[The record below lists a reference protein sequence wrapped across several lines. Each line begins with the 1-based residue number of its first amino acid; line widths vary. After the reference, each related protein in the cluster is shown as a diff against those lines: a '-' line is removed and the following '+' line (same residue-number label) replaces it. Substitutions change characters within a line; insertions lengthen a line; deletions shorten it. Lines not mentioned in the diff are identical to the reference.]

1 MKFLTSRCG
10 WIILNNALLNYE
22 NWILVIFLK
31 FSFDALYWIICA
43 CVPQV
48 EPVGSSYRAALHY
61 GDHSGGDR
69 GQRLTPHQPYHHTN
83 HEGVTHCPRWLLIL
97 VLLSPIWFQSALP
110 PCWFFFSAWKEL
122 GSFTSTLQW
131 VFQHLYGY
139 CLAVAHWVDREQM
152 AEMRNS
158 VYIACLHT
166 HTHSKNLGHSS
177 VLASCSAPNEWCALG
192 VFIDYT
198 VNTDNQANTNRVCV
212 EGGIW
217 LGFGGDKM

>member
-83 HEGVTHCPRWLLIL
+83 HEGVTHCPWWLLIL

-110 PCWFFFSAWKEL
+110 PCWIFFFCLERARFFYFYSAVSVSASVWL
-122 GSFTSTLQW
+122 LFSSCTSS
-131 VFQHLYGY
+131 
-139 CLAVAHWVDREQM
+139 R
-152 AEMRNS
+152 
-158 VYIACLHT
+158 
-166 HTHSKNLGHSS
+166 
-177 VLASCSAPNEWCALG
+177 
-192 VFIDYT
+192 
-198 VNTDNQANTNRVCV
+198 
-212 EGGIW
+212 
-217 LGFGGDKM
+217 